1 MTTQEPTTPTVPSWL
16 ADAVFYQIFP
26 ERFANGDPAL
36 DPPDVEPWGAEPTRD
51 NFVGGDLAGIID
63 HLDHLV
69 DLGVTALYLTPIFEA
84 RTNHRYDAVDYFAI
98 DHRLGDA
105 GTFRRFIAAA
115 HERGLRV
122 VLDAVL
128 NHCGIGHH
136 AFADVIE
143 REAQSPY
150 VNWFSVADFPVVEE
164 PEPNYK
170 TCSGCWYL
178 PKWNVFN
185 PQVREHHLEVARH
198 WIGEGIDGW
207 RLDVPYFVP
216 MPFWRRFRETVKGL
230 DPELYIVAEEWR
242 EPEQWL
248 AGDTADGT
256 MNYTFRDLVL
266 AFTADRSLGAPAV
279 VDGLTTLWDR
289 VPAAARPA
297 MLNLLGSH
305 DTERVL
311 TRHHGDRA
319 ATALAYAL
327 LFGAQG
333 APMVYYGDEVGMTGE
348 NDPGC
353 RGPMVWDRDRW
364 DRELHEAVRGLS
376 TARRSSAA
384 LRRGDQQ
391 AVALGSE
398 ALALIRRD
406 RTVTAVV
413 LVNRGAE
420 ALDVDLAGLVGAVP
434 DVVWRVLH
442 GRVADAPSSVAG
454 TVRVGPASAVLLET
468 GDGAGGREA

>member
-1 MTTQEPTTPTVPSWL
+1 MTDTTWNAPAWL
-16 ADAVFYQIFP
+16 ADAVFYQVFP
-26 ERFANGDPAL
+26 ERFANGDRTL
-36 DPPDVEPWGAEPTRD
+36 DPPDVEPWGGEPTRD
-51 NFVGGDLAGIID
+51 NFFGGDLAGIVE

-69 DLGVTALYLTPIFEA
+69 ELGVTALYLTPIFEA
-84 RTNHRYDAVDYFAI
+84 QTNHRYDAVDYFTV
-98 DHRLGDA
+98 DHRLGDLA
-105 GTFRRFIAAA
+105 AFRRFVAAA

-143 REAQSPY
+143 HEAASPY
-150 VNWFSVADFPVVEE
+150 VNWFSVADFPVTSH

-178 PKWNVFN
+178 PKWNAFN

-198 WIGEGIDGW
+198 WIAEGIDGW
-207 RLDVPYFVP
+207 RLDVPYYVP
-216 MPFWRRFRETVKGL
+216 MPFWRRFRETVKGI

-266 AFTADRSLGAPAV
+266 GFTADRSLDAPAV
-279 VDGLTTLWDR
+279 AAGLTTLWDR
-289 VPAAARPA
+289 VPAPARPA

-311 TRHHGDRA
+311 TRHGGDRA
-319 ATALAYAL
+319 AALLAYAL

-333 APMVYYGDEVGMTGE
+333 APMVYYGDEVGMVGE

-353 RGPMVWDRDRW
+353 RAPMVWERERW
-364 DRELHEAVRGLS
+364 DGELYAAVRGLAA
-376 TARRSSAA
+376 ARRANEA
-384 LRRGDQQ
+384 LRRGEQRV
-391 AVALGSE
+391 VALGPDG
-398 ALALIRRD
+398 LALVRQD
-406 RTVTAVV
+406 GPQLALVV
-413 LVNRGAE
+413 VNRGSGD
-420 ALDVDLAGLVGAVP
+420 LDVDLDALVGRAP
-434 DVVWRVLH
+434 GTSWQVLH
-442 GRVADAPSSVAG
+442 GRVGGDPSKVAG
-454 TVRVGPASAVLLET
+454 SLRVGPADAVVLAAGET
-468 GDGAGGREA
+468 AGGRGA